1 MVTGVY
7 TTMTRDD
14 RLVDVEFVSSAGLII
29 AEDSIENSMSF
40 NVDIDAVEQEPSR
53 PETDN
58 EQDATLSEKVSI
70 NYDIVSEEEIDDE
83 ET

>member
-1 MVTGVY
+1 MTGVY

>member
-70 NYDIVSEEEIDDE
+70 NYDIVSEEEVDDE